1 MKATSK
7 EDDMRIRG
15 KKYYK
20 TGKGLLGVIDKI
32 IKPLGVLFVAAF
44 LLAAYSLASAD
55 DLEMH
60 QMMEAENKAS
70 KPVEEVVETAEACEI
85 EEETEEVNQLVN
97 SDEETTTWE
106 SLGEFRITAYCGGE
120 CCCGIW
126 ADEDCTTASGAQAVE
141 GITVAADTDILP
153 MGTVIR
159 IDGHEY
165 TVQDTG
171 SAVKGNVIDVYFTS
185 HSDALSHGVKYQEVE
200 VKR

>member
-1 MKATSK
+1 
-7 EDDMRIRG
+7 MRIRG

-55 DLEMH
+55 DLKMH

-70 KPVEEVVETAEACEI
+70 KPVEEVVETAEACKI
-85 EEETEEVNQLVN
+85 EEAEEVNQLVN
-97 SDEETTTWE
+97 SDDEATTWE

-159 IDGHEY
+159 IDDHEY

-171 SAVKGNVIDVYFTS
+171 SAVKGNVIDVYFAS
-185 HSDALSHGVKYQEVE
+185 HSDALGHGVKYQEVE

>member
-1 MKATSK
+1 MK
-7 EDDMRIRG
+7 IRG

-20 TGKGLLGVIDKI
+20 TGKGLLGLTDKI
-32 IKPLGVLFVAAF
+32 IKPFGVLFVAAF

-60 QMMEAENKAS
+60 QMMEVESKAS
-70 KPVEEVVETAEACEI
+70 KPVEEVVEIAEACEL
-85 EEETEEVNQLVN
+85 EEETEEINQLVN
-97 SDEETTTWE
+97 SKEETTTWE

-120 CCCGIW
+120 CCCGVW
-126 ADEDCTTASGAQAVE
+126 ADEDCTTASGEKAVE
-141 GITVAADTDILP
+141 GITVAADTDIIP

-171 SAVKGNVIDVYFTS
+171 SAVKGNVIDVYFAS
-185 HSDALSHGVKYQEVE
+185 HSDALGHGVKYQEVE

>member
-1 MKATSK
+1 
-7 EDDMRIRG
+7 MRIRG

-20 TGKGLLGVIDKI
+20 TGKGLLGLIDKI
-32 IKPLGVLFVAAF
+32 LKPLGVLFVAAF

-55 DLEMH
+55 DLKMH
-60 QMMEAENKAS
+60 QMMEAENKVS
-70 KPVEEVVETAEACEI
+70 KPVEEVVETAEACEV
-85 EEETEEVNQLVN
+85 EETEEVNQLVN

-126 ADEDCTTASGAQAVE
+126 ADEDCTTASGAKAVE